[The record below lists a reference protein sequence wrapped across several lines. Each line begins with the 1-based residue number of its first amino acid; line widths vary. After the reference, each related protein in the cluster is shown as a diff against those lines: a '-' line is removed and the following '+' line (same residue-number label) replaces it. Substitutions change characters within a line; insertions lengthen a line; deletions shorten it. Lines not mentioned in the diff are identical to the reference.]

1 MVLDKDATGRM
12 GQVGG
17 DATTSTFIMD
27 SSPLAKV
34 SEENKGAINGRV

>member
-1 MVLDKDATGRM
+1 M

-17 DATTSTFIMD
+17 NATTTTTFIMD

-34 SEENKGAINGRV
+34 SEENKGAINGRA